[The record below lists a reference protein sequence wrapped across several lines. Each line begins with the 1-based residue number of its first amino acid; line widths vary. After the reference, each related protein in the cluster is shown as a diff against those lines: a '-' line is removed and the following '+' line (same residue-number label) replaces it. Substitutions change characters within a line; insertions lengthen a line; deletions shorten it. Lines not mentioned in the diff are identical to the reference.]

1 MSMSFGLGDRVG
13 LIDGKIRY
21 THGAVPSYG
30 VITDLLTDGRVIV
43 KWDNKWMNDSSAW
56 SKPINS
62 KNLMAESEL
71 KAKYS
76 ELEMAFCKVEDEVAE
91 KLKEAGQIILDAQ
104 KIAKDGGFNITDLY
118 EATSSLENAMESAGW
133 NTSSWHC

>member
-1 MSMSFGLGDRVG
+1 MSFVIGDRIG

-21 THGAVPSYG
+21 IQHGDTPNYG
-30 VITDLLTDGRVIV
+30 VITDLLADGRIMV
-43 KWDNKWMNDSSAW
+43 KWDSEWMNNN
-56 SKPINS
+56 SKPINP
-62 KNLMAESEL
+62 KNLMAESEF
-71 KAKYS
+71 KVKYS
-76 ELEMAFCKVEDEVAE
+76 ELEMAFCRVEDEVAE

-104 KIAKDGGFNITDLY
+104 KIAKDAGFNITDLY